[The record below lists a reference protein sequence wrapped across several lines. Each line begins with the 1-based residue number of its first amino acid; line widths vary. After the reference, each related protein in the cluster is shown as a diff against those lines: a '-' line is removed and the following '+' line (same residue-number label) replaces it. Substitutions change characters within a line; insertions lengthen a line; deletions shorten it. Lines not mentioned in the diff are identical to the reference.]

1 MMKKFFLTVICA
13 LTAFSIGFA
22 QDTYKWEQ
30 YQLSFTV
37 PENMNVLE
45 NNQEAFRAENDNI
58 GIGLVPYKYDE
69 YSEEDAMNAFKAM
82 SESLKLD
89 LSNSKSRK
97 FKGTNC
103 EGVFIVAISKQ
114 DPSRL
119 GIIALA
125 TSSVSK
131 VCVAV
136 MMLLTEEQ
144 AENAGRIL
152 GSLTFE

>member
-13 LTAFSIGFA
+13 LTAFSIGLA

-89 LSNSKSRK
+89 LSNSKSRQC
-97 FKGTNC
+97 KGTNC
-103 EGVFIVAISKQ
+103 EGGFSVAISKQ

-131 VCVAV
+131 ICVAV

>member
-13 LTAFSIGFA
+13 LTAFSIGLA

-114 DPSRL
+114 DHSRL

-131 VCVAV
+131 ICVAV

>member
-13 LTAFSIGFA
+13 LTAFSIGLA

-37 PENMNVLE
+37 PENMSVLE

-114 DPSRL
+114 DHSRL

-131 VCVAV
+131 ICVAV

>member
-1 MMKKFFLTVICA
+1 M
-13 LTAFSIGFA
+13 SILFA
-22 QDTYKWEQ
+22 
-30 YQLSFTV
+30 S
-37 PENMNVLE
+37 
-45 NNQEAFRAENDNI
+45 
-58 GIGLVPYKYDE
+58 
-69 YSEEDAMNAFKAM
+69 
-82 SESLKLD
+82 
-89 LSNSKSRK
+89 SR
-97 FKGTNC
+97 F
-103 EGVFIVAISKQ
+103 
-114 DPSRL
+114 

>member
-13 LTAFSIGFA
+13 LTAFSFGLA

-37 PENMNVLE
+37 PENMEVLE
-45 NNQEAFRAENDNI
+45 NTQETFRAENENI
-58 GIGLVPYKYDE
+58 GIGLVPYE
-69 YSEEDAMNAFKAM
+69 YNEFSEEDAMNVFKTMA
-82 SESLKLD
+82 ENLQLD

-103 EGVFIVAISKQ
+103 EGIFVVAISKQ
-114 DPSRL
+114 DSSRL